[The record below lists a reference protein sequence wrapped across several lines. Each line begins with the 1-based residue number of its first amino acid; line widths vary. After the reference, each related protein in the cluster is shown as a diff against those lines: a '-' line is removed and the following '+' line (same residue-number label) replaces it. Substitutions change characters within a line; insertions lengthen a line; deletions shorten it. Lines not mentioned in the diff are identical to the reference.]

1 MTREFDDDAVI
12 LRTYKSGESDRVVVS
27 WTRAHGK
34 VRAIAK
40 GARKTSS
47 AMAGTLEV
55 LAWVRA
61 SFVATR
67 GELFVVRHARHLARL
82 TTLRGDYERIN
93 AGYAVV
99 EVLDA
104 LPSEGV
110 SDEALYELTVR
121 VLAALDD
128 ARYDPTLVP
137 ASFYLRLLAHD
148 GSAPVLDACVNCGC
162 VEPLVAFDARVGGVL
177 CERCRSGR
185 PLSASALTLL
195 RRLTGGSLS
204 AVLSG
209 APPDGASE
217 VATLVRDALEEH
229 VGRRLHVERAS
240 AQRVARDA
248 R

>member
-1 MTREFDDDAVI
+1 MTREFHDDAVV
-12 LRTYKSGESDRVVVS
+12 LRTYKSGEADRVVVA
-27 WTRAHGK
+27 WTRTHGK

-47 AMAGTLEV
+47 SLAGTLEV

-61 SFVATR
+61 SFVTTR

-82 TTLRGDYERIN
+82 TTLRGEYERIN

-128 ARYDPTLVP
+128 VRYDPTLVP

-148 GSAPVLDACVNCGC
+148 GSAPVLDGCVNCGRE
-162 VEPLVAFDARVGGVL
+162 EPLVAFDAHVGGVL
-177 CERCRSGR
+177 CDRCRSGQ
-185 PLSASALTLL
+185 PLSAPALALL
-195 RRLTGGSLS
+195 RRLTGGSLG
-204 AVLSG
+204 AVLAG
-209 APPDGASE
+209 APPEGTDE

-229 VGRRLHVERAS
+229 VGRRLRVERAS
-240 AQRVARDA
+240 TLRVGRDA